1 MNIIEF
7 FGLIINF
14 ITELVI
20 GLTKTMFS
28 ASNSV
33 DSVKESI
40 IAAIIRVPVIVIS
53 IISAIILGIRLIIKI
68 FKYIKD
74 L

>member
-14 ITELVI
+14 MKELVI
-20 GLTKTMFS
+20 GLIKTIFS
-28 ASNSV
+28 ISNSV
-33 DSVKESI
+33 DGVKESI
-40 IAAIIRVPVIVIS
+40 IASIIRVPVIVIS
-53 IISAIILGIRLIIKI
+53 IISAVILGIQLVIKI
-68 FKYIKD
+68 YKYIKD